1 MITDREGLW
10 IGTLIFYLPALFIAS
25 YLAFKHGF
33 GRQAGWLLLI
43 LLSLARIVGSICEIV
58 KVSSPSKG
66 VETAFEISS
75 SIGLS
80 SLILPSHACITE
92 KSVRQSHEVMLR
104 KSAKESIGTKECQMD
119 RLFRP

>member
-43 LLSLARIVGSICEIV
+43 LLSLARMVGSICEIV
-58 KVSSPSKG
+58 SVSSPSKG

-75 SIGLS
+75 SVGLS
-80 SLILPSHACITE
+80 SLILA
-92 KSVRQSHEVMLR
+92 MLALLKR
-104 KSAKESIGTKECQMD
+104 VYVNPTYSCYESLL
-119 RLFRP
+119 RNR